1 MSDWQQAASGVLV
14 AMGRRFVGKVMEELL
29 PKFQPGILPHCSVVQ
44 TLANLSISNG
54 RWEAAAVLGHPLQGR
69 RMVRQGL
76 CHVLPLAVF
85 GMVPFLPSILNA
97 LLPML
102 SLAKHDSM
110 RVVFCCGKTVGT
122 SSFFGLCE
130 GTGAGRPLS
139 LTSPH
144 GPPYPQTAISAI
156 FLTRNCSLCQAA

>member
-1 MSDWQQAASGVLV
+1 MLGRPELLSYWLGIDPNCGLQELVSDWQQAASGVLV

-76 CHVLPLAVF
+76 CHMLPLAVF

-130 GTGAGRPLS
+130 GVQVQAD
-139 LTSPH
+139 
-144 GPPYPQTAISAI
+144 
-156 FLTRNCSLCQAA
+156 LCL